1 MGWALQYKQNKST
14 TLFTLFPERKS
25 FTVLIVY
32 GKKEL
37 EHVENSKNE
46 LSAKMYEMIQNTKQL
61 KG

>member
-1 MGWALQYKQNKST
+1 MARIMGWALQYKQNKST

-37 EHVENSKNE
+37 EHVENSKN
-46 LSAKMYEMIQNTKQL
+46 
-61 KG
+61 